1 MGSMP
6 AHPRRLRRLVIAV
19 VLLAA
24 VAFGGAKFVDS
35 RQPGDLSNPNVEFR
49 EDDTTAEPAADE
61 PADAADTE
69 VDAKGK
75 TKSFSWPTY
84 GYDKART
91 RYLPLRK
98 PLRPPFAERWKL
110 GGSVLLEFPPALGGR
125 SMFLLKDDGKLLGI
139 ARKTGKVRWR
149 RKLGHLAAS
158 SPAYADGT
166 VYVVLLERGKG
177 IKSGRIAAVRAYDGR
192 TRWSRKLPS
201 RSESSPL
208 VDGDTLYFGT
218 EDGTVYAMDTRD
230 GSIRWT
236 HRAGGAVKAG
246 LALHDGKLYL
256 AAYGGTVEALRPSDG
271 KLIWRKGT
279 SGGAFGLRSGNF
291 YATPSVAFG
300 RVFVGNTDGFVYS
313 FAQSD
318 GRLAWRTKTGGYVYS
333 SAAVAAVPGTGP
345 TVYVGSYDR
354 NLYALNARTGKVRWK
369 KHTEGRVSGGVVLLG
384 DLVFYSTLARTTTA
398 LRAVDGKRMWFTK
411 RGGFNPVVST
421 GRGIFLVGYTNLYGL
436 DGRPPTTGPQAEAD
450 RRARYREIQR
460 KAMIRRVMRRAEAR
474 NRRVSARRAAVRRRQ
489 ALIAS
494 GVRFCAT
501 RNGKT
506 TCRRPQ
512 PLVCLKRKSD
522 DRTICRPR
530 KP

>member
-1 MGSMP
+1 MP
-6 AHPRRLRRLVIAV
+6 AHPRRLRRLLIGVVLLIAV
-19 VLLAA
+19 VFGA
-24 VAFGGAKFVDS
+24 VSFVAS
-35 RQPGDLSNPNVEFR
+35 REPGDVSNPDVEFR
-49 EDDTTAEPAADE
+49 EDDTTAAPAPDE
-61 PADAADTE
+61 PAE
-69 VDAKGK
+69 KQAKGK
-75 TKSFSWPTY
+75 TKSFSWPVY

-91 RYLPLRK
+91 RYLPVSK
-98 PLRPPFAERWKL
+98 PFRPPFAERWKL
-110 GGSVLLEFPPALGGR
+110 GGSVLLEFPPAMGGR

-139 ARKTGKVRWR
+139 ARKNGKVRWK
-149 RKLGHLAAS
+149 RKLGHLAAA
-158 SPAYADGT
+158 SPAYDDGT

-177 IKSGRIAAVRAYDGR
+177 VKGGRVAAVRAYDGR
-192 TRWSRKLPS
+192 TRWSRKLPD

-208 VDGDTLYFGT
+208 VDGNTLYFGT
-218 EDGTVYAMDTRD
+218 ESGRVYAMDKRD

-236 HRAGGAVKAG
+236 HKAGGAVKGG
-246 LALHDGKLYL
+246 LALHDGRLFL
-256 AAYGGTVEALRPSDG
+256 GAYGGTVEALRPTDG
-271 KLIWRKGT
+271 KLLWRKGT

-300 RVFVGNTDGFVYS
+300 RVYIGNTDGFVYS

-318 GRLAWRTKTGGYVYS
+318 GRLAWRKKTGGYVYS
-333 SAAVAAVPGTGP
+333 SAAVASVPGTGP

-354 NLYALNARTGKVRWK
+354 NLYALNARTGDVRWK
-369 KHTEGRVSGGVVLLG
+369 HRTEGRVSGGVVLLG

-398 LRAVDGKRMWFTK
+398 LRAVDGRRMWFTK

-436 DGRPPTTGPQAEAD
+436 DGRPPKTGAQAVAD
-450 RRARYREIQR
+450 RRARYREAQR
-460 KAMIRRVMRRAEAR
+460 KVMIRRVMRRAEAR
-474 NRRVSARRAAVRRRQ
+474 NRRVTARRAAVRRREE
-489 ALIAS
+489 LIAS
-494 GVRFCAT
+494 GVKFCT
-501 RNGKT
+501 TKNGRT